1 MKRKP
6 ASRENSIIIGT
17 ILASGIVFVFGFFL
31 GRAWVMIP
39 QEQVDGYQ
47 KKSGAPV
54 VLTEEKSET
63 MILPGKKSHE
73 KIIVKEKLIDKIKL
87 QKQQELAQKPA
98 ILPKKQQMIVQKQG
112 TEYGT
117 QNTEQAMPQIAQK
130 PPVSQQKQQEL
141 AQKLAVL
148 LQKQKQEA
156 AAQKLAML
164 YEPIVPPQKQQMVVQ
179 KQSAEQQKQA
189 TPKTAQKPVISQ
201 QKQPVVTQKSTI
213 PQAAQKPVLSQ
224 QKKQESAP
232 KPASLS
238 QKQPVATQKPIVPQ
252 ATQKQKQQELSP
264 KPIAPPQKQPEVAQP
279 QIQQAIPKPIPQKQP
294 ETTLNS
300 SSSQQKQPQQNPAPK
315 KTEGK
320 FALQLGSFS
329 DEAKAS
335 ALVANLSTKGC
346 SAYKLKMEMGE
357 KGTWYR
363 VYVSGVFSSREDAQ
377 QKGDGLKTQGVI
389 GNYFVISS
397 K

>member
-1 MKRKP
+1 MMKRRP

-63 MILPGKKSHE
+63 MILSEKKSH
-73 KIIVKEKLIDKIKL
+73 KEKPIGSVKP

-98 ILPKKQQMIVQKQG
+98 ILPKKQQMIVQKQS
-112 TEYGT
+112 TEHGT
-117 QNTEQAMPQIAQK
+117 QNTERKQALPQVAQK

-141 AQKLAVL
+141 AQKLAVV

-164 YEPIVPPQKQQMVVQ
+164 QATQKPIIPPQKQQMMAQKQSTERKQVIPQPHEARKPAVSPQKQPVVTQKTTVPQATQKPIAVTPQKQQMVVQ
-179 KQSAEQQKQA
+179 KQVTPQA
-189 TPKTAQKPVISQ
+189 AQKSAVSP
-201 QKQPVVTQKSTI
+201 QKQPVVTQKTTV
-213 PQAAQKPVLSQ
+213 PQV
-224 QKKQESAP
+224 
-232 KPASLS
+232 
-238 QKQPVATQKPIVPQ
+238 TQKPIAV
-252 ATQKQKQQELSP
+252 E
-264 KPIAPPQKQPEVAQP
+264 PPQKQPEATQN
-279 QIQQAIPKPIPQKQP
+279 QA
-294 ETTLNS
+294 S
-300 SSSQQKQPQQNPAPK
+300 SPQKQPQQNPAPQ
-315 KTEGK
+315 KTEGR

-335 ALVANLSTKGC
+335 ALVNSLSAKGC

-363 VYVSGVFSSREDAQ
+363 VYVSGVFSSRIDAQ
-377 QKGDGLKTQGVI
+377 QKGDSLKSQGVI

>member
-1 MKRKP
+1 MMKKRP

-54 VLTEEKSET
+54 VLAEEKPET
-63 MILPGKKSHE
+63 MILPRKKSLDE
-73 KIIVKEKLIDKIKL
+73 MIVKEKLIDKIKP

-112 TEYGT
+112 IEHGT
-117 QNTEQAMPQIAQK
+117 QNTEQKQATPQVVQK

-156 AAQKLAML
+156 AAQKLLAQKLAMPQVAKK
-164 YEPIVPPQKQQMVVQ
+164 PIVPPQKQQMAVQ
-179 KQSAEQQKQA
+179 KQSAEQKHDIPQV
-189 TPKTAQKPVISQ
+189 AQKPAASP
-201 QKQPVVTQKSTI
+201 QKQPVVVQKSTI
-213 PQAAQKPVLSQ
+213 PQATQKPMLSQ

-232 KPASLS
+232 KLAALS
-238 QKQPVATQKPIVPQ
+238 QKQPVVTQKPTIPQ
-252 ATQKQKQQELSP
+252 ATP
-264 KPIAPPQKQPEVAQP
+264 KPTPQKQPEATQ
-279 QIQQAIPKPIPQKQP
+279 
-294 ETTLNS
+294 NS
-300 SSSQQKQPQQNPAPK
+300 LSAQQKQPQQNPAPQK
-315 KTEGK
+315 PEGK

-335 ALVANLSTKGC
+335 ALVTNLSTKGC

-363 VYVSGVFSSREDAQ
+363 VYISGVFSSRIDAQ
-377 QKGDGLKTQGVI
+377 QKGDGLKAQGVI
-389 GNYFVISS
+389 SNYFVISS